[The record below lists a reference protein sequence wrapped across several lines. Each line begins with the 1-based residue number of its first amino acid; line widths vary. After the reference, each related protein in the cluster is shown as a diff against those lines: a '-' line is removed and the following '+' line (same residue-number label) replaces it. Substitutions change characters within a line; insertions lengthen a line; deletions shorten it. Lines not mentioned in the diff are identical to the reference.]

1 MHINH
6 KTTRAQTAQK
16 LDFFKRTTHR
26 GDNLM
31 SIIRKNRTTEDYKK
45 KLDILPI
52 STRNGKLDALKK
64 FQRFCKEHH
73 NITADE
79 LCKELLVLKKQ
90 NESEY
95 TDTLYDVLQEWINEY
110 SNLVNPNTLRTL
122 FSNVRSF
129 IYYFGIK
136 TDSQDV
142 NQLLSFPR
150 IQKEEKY
157 PLKHSE
163 LLKIVND
170 QTRNLVRKALYLACS
185 SSGMRIG
192 EAVQIKKSDLEFKE
206 RIQINIR
213 PSYTKTQTG
222 RSVFISKECQHILE
236 SYLDDLDS
244 EDTIFYKGNC
254 ENIQTRDS
262 SESGR
267 LSECLIRLNLGMK
280 YSSNGR
286 HKITTHSFRAF
297 FFTQAVRK
305 HGENYAHKL
314 TGHGGYL
321 MQYDRMT
328 DEEKLKLYIEL
339 EPELVVF
346 DTSKQNLEIEK
357 LKVQQNDEIK
367 MMNDEMKLLKS
378 ELAEQDKRIIE
389 RLVTERKLN
398 LG

>member
-1 MHINH
+1 MCINH

-16 LDFFKRTTHR
+16 LDFFKRPTRR
-26 GDNLM
+26 GEYLM
-31 SIIRKNRTTEDYKK
+31 SIIRKNRTTDDYKK
-45 KLDILPI
+45 KLDILPL
-52 STRNGKLDALKK
+52 STKNGKLDALKK
-64 FQRFCKEHH
+64 FQKFCKYHH
-73 NITADE
+73 NISTDE

-95 TDTLYDVLQEWINEY
+95 TDTLYDVLQEWVNEY
-110 SNLVNPNTLRTL
+110 SKSVNPNTLRTL
-122 FSNVRSF
+122 FSNVRSY

-163 LLKIVND
+163 LLKITND

-192 EAVQIKKSDLEFKE
+192 EAVQIKKSDLDFKE

-213 PSYTKTQTG
+213 PNYTKTQTG
-222 RSVFISKECQHILE
+222 RSVFISKECQHVLE
-236 SYLDDLDS
+236 SYLDDLDGD
-244 EDTIFYKGNC
+244 DTIFYKGNC
-254 ENIQTRDS
+254 TNIQTRDS
-262 SESGR
+262 SECGR
-267 LSECLIRLNLGMK
+267 LAECLIRLDLDMK

-286 HKITTHSFRAF
+286 HKITSHSFRAF
-297 FFTQAVRK
+297 FFTHAVRK

-328 DEEKLKLYIEL
+328 DEEKLKMYIEL
-339 EPELVVF
+339 EPELVIF

-357 LKVQQNDEIK
+357 LKMQQNDEMKK
-367 MMNDEMKLLKS
+367 MKNEMENMKSQLAKQGMDILDKLKK
-378 ELAEQDKRIIE
+378 QGRI
-389 RLVTERKLN
+389 N
-398 LG
+398 

>member
-1 MHINH
+1 
-6 KTTRAQTAQK
+6 
-16 LDFFKRTTHR
+16 
-26 GDNLM
+26 M

-45 KLDILPI
+45 KLDVLPL
-52 STRNGKLDALKK
+52 STKNGKLDALKK
-64 FQRFCKEHH
+64 FQKFCKDHH
-73 NITADE
+73 EMTPDE
-79 LCKELLVLKKQ
+79 FCKELLVLKKQ

-122 FSNVRSF
+122 FSNVRSY

-170 QTRNLVRKALYLACS
+170 QTRNLTRKALYLACS

-222 RSVFISKECQHILE
+222 RSVFISKECQQILE
-236 SYLDDLDS
+236 SYLGDLDN
-244 EDTIFYKGNC
+244 EDTIFYKGKC
-254 ENIQTRDS
+254 DNIQTRDS
-262 SESGR
+262 SECGR
-267 LSECLIRLNLGMK
+267 LAECLIRLDLDMK

-286 HKITTHSFRAF
+286 HKITSHSFRAF

-328 DEEKLKLYIEL
+328 DEEKLKMYIEL

-357 LKVQQNDEIK
+357 LKQQQNDEMKK
-367 MMNDEMKLLKS
+367 MKNEMENMKS
-378 ELAEQDKRIIE
+378 QLAKQGMEIIE
-389 RLVTERKLN
+389 KLKN
-398 LG
+398 QGKIQ